1 MNADNPSIYDFK
13 DAEIETAQRIRRERT
28 RAIVGG
34 IIAAP
39 FALAAL
45 VAWVVCLA
53 CM

>member
-1 MNADNPSIYDFK
+1 MTPSIYDMR
-13 DAEIETAQRIRRERT
+13 DNEIEAAQRIRRERI

-39 FALAAL
+39 FAVAAL

>member
-1 MNADNPSIYDFK
+1 MTPSIYDMR
-13 DAEIETAQRIRRERT
+13 DNEIAAAQRIRRDRA
-28 RAIVGG
+28 RAIAGG

>member
-1 MNADNPSIYDFK
+1 MTPSIYDMR
-13 DAEIETAQRIRRERT
+13 DAEIETAARIRRD
-28 RAIVGG
+28 RALAIAGG

>member
-1 MNADNPSIYDFK
+1 MSHAPSIYDYRNG
-13 DAEIETAQRIRRERT
+13 EIDNAQRIRRERI

>member
-1 MNADNPSIYDFK
+1 MTPSIYDMR
-13 DAEIETAQRIRRERT
+13 DAEIETAKRIRRD
-28 RAIVGG
+28 RALAIAGG

>member
-1 MNADNPSIYDFK
+1 MTPSIFDYR
-13 DAEIETAQRIRRERT
+13 DAEIETAKRIRRERI

-34 IIAAP
+34 IVAAP

>member
-1 MNADNPSIYDFK
+1 MNHAPSIYDMR
-13 DAEIETAQRIRRERT
+13 DNELAAARQIRRD
-28 RAIVGG
+28 RALAIAGG

>member
-1 MNADNPSIYDFK
+1 MNNPSIYDFK
-13 DAEIETAQRIRRERT
+13 NGEIETAQRIRRERI

>member
-1 MNADNPSIYDFK
+1 MTPSIYDMR
-13 DAEIETAQRIRRERT
+13 DNEIAAARQIRRERI

-39 FALAAL
+39 FAVAAL
-45 VAWVVCLA
+45 VVWVVVCA

>member
-1 MNADNPSIYDFK
+1 MTPSIYDMRG
-13 DAEIETAQRIRRERT
+13 AEVDNAARIRRD
-28 RAIVGG
+28 RALAIAGG